1 MYKDNLIYFGNA
13 GDKEAVIY
21 PRMANRHGMIAGA
34 TGSGKTTTVK
44 TVAESFSD
52 AGVSVFIADVKGDL
66 SGIAVPGK
74 TEYAASHPTNFW
86 DVYGEMGMPL
96 RTTISQMGPMLLAR
110 ILGLNQ
116 TQADV
121 LTIVF
126 KIADDNNLLLIDT
139 KDLRAM
145 LAYVSEN
152 ASNFA
157 SEYGNIAKASLTTII
172 RAVIT
177 LESEGGELF
186 FGEPDVDIND
196 WIKTDRSGKGY
207 IQVLDCQKLIHN
219 PSMYSTL
226 LLWMLTELYET
237 LPEVGDRPLPKLVFF
252 FDEAHMLFDSA
263 SKALLD
269 KIEQVV
275 KLIRSKGVGIFFITQ
290 SPRDIPNGVLAQLG
304 NKIQHALHAY
314 TPAEQKNI
322 KAAAESFRVNP
333 EFKTYDVLQ
342 ELQIGE
348 AVVSVLD
355 ETGTPTMAERVKVML
370 PESSMDPISL
380 SERDRIVFG
389 SDLYDKYAEAIDRQS
404 AYEDLTFVP
413 EEEEVTGSRYIKKS
427 AKNTPVDDEEEEEY
441 VTDKKQAQRD
451 YAASHKVSNGTTK
464 AKSTKTTKTTKA
476 AKEEE
481 SPLVKKTNKVVKSV
495 ANTAAGT
502 IGREVGNSLGKSIGG
517 TFGKRLGGNVG
528 ASLAR
533 GIIGTLIK

>member
-413 EEEEVTGSRYIKKS
+413 EEEE
-427 AKNTPVDDEEEEEY
+427 EY

-464 AKSTKTTKTTKA
+464 AKSTKTTKA

>member
-464 AKSTKTTKTTKA
+464 AKSTKTTKA